1 MFQDFILLIILIFF
15 SAYFSST
22 EMAYIVANKLKVE
35 VRARKKNI
43 AAQSAFHFV
52 KDPQQ
57 FYSTILIGN
66 NIINIA
72 FASIST
78 VVLATEFGWSDYK
91 ILLFVSIIT
100 LIFGELIPKY
110 IARESADS
118 LLLLVSIPLRFFSI
132 VLFPF
137 IKLTTHLSKL
147 LTERK
152 KDSAENITHLFDK
165 EDMKI
170 LVDEVHSTSA
180 AKNEESSFIS
190 KVFDFSEQKVY
201 EAMRPR
207 TEITG
212 ISIKDSVANAINL
225 FIESGYSKVIV
236 YEDDLDNIKGFIL
249 AKDLFSN
256 PKELKDIIRETQF
269 YPETKKSLEILN
281 EFLTNND
288 SIAVVIDE
296 FGGTAGI
303 VTMEDIIEELFGDI
317 NDEYDIEEAICRKI
331 SKDTYIISGKVE
343 IDHLNDKY
351 QLDIP
356 IGDYETIAGFI
367 IDNIGHIPKPNET
380 VAINNYSILIVRA
393 DSVRIDLIKLIYKSD
408 DSLE

>member
-1 MFQDFILLIILIFF
+1 MIEDFILLIILIFF
-15 SAYFSST
+15 SAYFSSS
-22 EMAYIVANKLKVE
+22 EMAFIVANKLKIE

-43 AAQSAFHFV
+43 AAQSAFYFV
-52 KDPQQ
+52 KDPQKL
-57 FYSTILIGN
+57 YSTILFGN
-66 NIINIA
+66 TIVNIS

-78 VVLATEFGWSDYK
+78 IIFANEFGWGDYK
-91 ILLFVSIIT
+91 ILLFVSVST

-110 IARESADS
+110 VARERADS
-118 LLLLVSIPLRFFSI
+118 LLLLVSIPLRLLSI
-132 VLFPF
+132 ILFPI
-137 IKLTTHLSKL
+137 IKLTTHLTNL

-152 KDSAENITHLFDK
+152 KDSAENLAHLFDK

-170 LVDEVHSTSA
+170 LVDEVHSSGV
-180 AKNEESSFIS
+180 AKDQESSFIS

-212 ISIKDSVANAINL
+212 ISINDSVSNAVNL

-256 PKELKDIIRETQF
+256 PKQIKNIIRNTQF

-317 NDEYDIEEAICRKI
+317 KDEYDVDEVICRKI
-331 SKDTYIISGKVE
+331 SNDSFIISGKVE

-351 QLDIP
+351 KLGIQT
-356 IGDYETIAGFI
+356 GDYETIAGFI
-367 IDNIGHIPKPNET
+367 IDSIGHIPKPNET
-380 VAINNYSILIVRA
+380 VTIGNFSVLIIRA
-393 DSVRIDLIKLIYKSD
+393 DNVRIDLIKLIHKAD
-408 DSLE
+408 DIVQ

>member
-1 MFQDFILLIILIFF
+1 MIQDSIILLILILFSAFF
-15 SAYFSST
+15 SGT
-22 EMAYIVANKLKVE
+22 EMAFIVSNKLKIE
-35 VRARKKNI
+35 VRARKRNI
-43 AAQSAFHFV
+43 AAQSAYHFV
-52 KDPQQ
+52 KEPQS

-66 NIINIA
+66 NIVNIA
-72 FASIST
+72 LASFST
-78 VVLATEFGWSDYK
+78 VILASEFGWSDYR

-110 IARESADS
+110 IAREGADS
-118 LLLLVSIPLRFFSI
+118 LVLLVAIPLRIISI
-132 VLFPF
+132 ILYPF
-137 IKLTTHLSKL
+137 IKLTTHLSKM
-147 LTERK
+147 LTDRK
-152 KDSAENITHLFDK
+152 KDSAENLAHLFDK

-170 LVDEVHSTSA
+170 LVDEVQKNSA
-180 AKNEESSFIS
+180 GQYEESSFIS

-207 TEITG
+207 TEIIG
-212 ISIKDSVANAINL
+212 ISGSDSVSNAVDL

-256 PKELKDIIRETQF
+256 PKQIKDIIRETQF

-288 SIAVVIDE
+288 SIAVVVDE

-317 NDEYDIEEAICRKI
+317 KDEFDVEEVICRKI
-331 SKDTYIISGKVE
+331 SKDSYIISGKVE
-343 IDHLNDKY
+343 IDQLNEKY
-351 QLDIP
+351 NLNFP

-367 IDNIGHIPKPNET
+367 IDNIGNIPKPNET
-380 VAINNYSILIVRA
+380 VTIDNYVFLIIRA
-393 DSVRIDLIKLIYKSD
+393 DNVRIDLVKLTLRYDEST
-408 DSLE
+408 E

>member
-1 MFQDFILLIILIFF
+1 MIQDLILLLVLLLFSAFF
-15 SAYFSST
+15 SGT
-22 EMAYIVANKLKVE
+22 EMAFIVSNKLKIE
-35 VRARKKNI
+35 VRARKRNI

-52 KDPQQ
+52 KEPQS
-57 FYSTILIGN
+57 FFSTILIGN
-66 NIINIA
+66 NIVNIA
-72 FASIST
+72 LASIST
-78 VVLATEFGWSDYK
+78 LVLANEFGWSDYK
-91 ILLFVSIIT
+91 ILLFVTIIT
-100 LIFGELIPKY
+100 LIFAELIPKY
-110 IARESADS
+110 IARETADS
-118 LLLLVSIPLRFFSI
+118 LILIVSIPLRIFSFI
-132 VLFPF
+132 LYPF

-147 LTERK
+147 LTARK
-152 KDSAENITHLFDK
+152 KDSAENLAHLFDK

-170 LVDEVHSTSA
+170 LVDEVHKA
-180 AKNEESSFIS
+180 GNVHNEEDSFIS

-212 ISIKDSVANAINL
+212 ISISDSVSNAVDL
-225 FIESGYSKVIV
+225 FIESGFSKVIV

-249 AKDLFSN
+249 AKDLFSS
-256 PKELKDIIRETQF
+256 PKEIKDIIRETQF

-317 NDEYDIEEAICRKI
+317 KDEYDVEEVICRKI
-331 SKDTYIISGKVE
+331 TKDSFIISGKVE

-351 QLDIP
+351 TLNIP
-356 IGDYETIAGFI
+356 TGDYETIAGFI
-367 IDNIGHIPKPNET
+367 IDRIGHIPKPNET
-380 VAINNYSILIVRA
+380 FLLGNIIF
-393 DSVRIDLIKLIYKSD
+393 
-408 DSLE
+408 

>member
-1 MFQDFILLIILIFF
+1 MFQDFIILIVLLFF
-15 SAYFSST
+15 SAYFSGT
-22 EMAYIVANKLKVE
+22 EMAFIVSNKLKIE

-43 AAQSAFHFV
+43 AAQSAFHFI
-52 KDPQQ
+52 KQPQS

-66 NIINIA
+66 NIVNIA
-72 FASIST
+72 FASLT
-78 VVLATEFGWSDYK
+78 TLVLTSEFGWTNYK
-91 ILLFVSIIT
+91 ILFFVSIIT

-118 LLLLVSIPLRFFSI
+118 FILITSIPLRILSI
-132 VLFPF
+132 ILYPF
-137 IKLTTHLSKL
+137 IKLTTHLSKM

-152 KDSAENITHLFDK
+152 KGSAENIAHLFDK

-170 LVDEVHSTSA
+170 LVDEVHSSGDV
-180 AKNEESSFIS
+180 KNEESSFIS

-207 TEITG
+207 TDITG
-212 ISIKDSVANAINL
+212 ISINDSVSNAVDI
-225 FIESGYSKVIV
+225 FIESGYSKLIV

-256 PKELKDIIRETQF
+256 PKQIRDIIRETQF

-288 SIAVVIDE
+288 SIAVVVDE

-317 NDEYDIEEAICRKI
+317 NDEYDVEEVVCRKI
-331 SKDTYIISGKVE
+331 SKDSFIISGKVE
-343 IDHLNDKY
+343 IDHINEKYKLN
-351 QLDIP
+351 IP
-356 IGDYETIAGFI
+356 AGDYETIAGFI

-380 VAINNYSILIVRA
+380 LKIDNYLILIIRA
-393 DSVRIDLIKLIYKSD
+393 DQVRIDMVKLTLISD
-408 DSLE
+408 EPSE

>member
-1 MFQDFILLIILIFF
+1 MIQDLIVLLVLLLFSAFF
-15 SAYFSST
+15 SGT
-22 EMAYIVANKLKVE
+22 EMAFIVSNKLKIE
-35 VRARKKNI
+35 VRARKRNI

-52 KDPQQ
+52 KEPQS
-57 FYSTILIGN
+57 FFSTILIGN
-66 NIINIA
+66 NIVNIA
-72 FASIST
+72 LASIST
-78 VVLATEFGWSDYK
+78 LVLANEFGWSDYK
-91 ILLFVSIIT
+91 ILLFVTIIT
-100 LIFGELIPKY
+100 LIFAELIPKY
-110 IARESADS
+110 IARETADS
-118 LLLLVSIPLRFFSI
+118 LILIVSIPLRIFSFI
-132 VLFPF
+132 LYPF

-147 LTERK
+147 LTARK
-152 KDSAENITHLFDK
+152 KDSAENLAHLFDK

-170 LVDEVHSTSA
+170 LVDEVHKA
-180 AKNEESSFIS
+180 GNVHNEEDSFIS

-212 ISIKDSVANAINL
+212 ISISDSVSNAVDL
-225 FIESGYSKVIV
+225 FIESGFSKVII

-249 AKDLFSN
+249 AKDLFSS
-256 PKELKDIIRETQF
+256 PKEIKDIIRETQF

-317 NDEYDIEEAICRKI
+317 KDEYDVEEVICRKI
-331 SKDTYIISGKVE
+331 TKDSFIISGKVE

-351 QLDIP
+351 TLNIP
-356 IGDYETIAGFI
+356 TGDYETIAGFI
-367 IDNIGHIPKPNET
+367 IDRIGHIPKPNET
-380 VAINNYSILIVRA
+380 ISIGKYYFLIIRA
-393 DSVRIDLIKLIYKSD
+393 DNVRIDLVKLTLRSD
-408 DSLE
+408 EPTD

>member
-1 MFQDFILLIILIFF
+1 MFQDFIILIVLLFF
-15 SAYFSST
+15 SAYFSGT
-22 EMAYIVANKLKVE
+22 EMAFIVSNKLKIE

-43 AAQSAFHFV
+43 AAQSAFHFI
-52 KDPQQ
+52 KQPQS
-57 FYSTILIGN
+57 FYSTLLIGN
-66 NIINIA
+66 NIVNIA
-72 FASIST
+72 FASLT
-78 VVLATEFGWSDYK
+78 TLVLTSEFGWTNYK
-91 ILLFVSIIT
+91 ILFFVSIIT

-118 LLLLVSIPLRFFSI
+118 FILITSIPLRILSI
-132 VLFPF
+132 ILYPF
-137 IKLTTHLSKL
+137 IKLTTHLSKM

-152 KDSAENITHLFDK
+152 KGSAENIAHLFDK

-170 LVDEVHSTSA
+170 LVDEVHSSGDV
-180 AKNEESSFIS
+180 KNEESSFIS

-207 TEITG
+207 TDITG
-212 ISIKDSVANAINL
+212 ISINDSVSNAVDI
-225 FIESGYSKVIV
+225 FIESGYSKLIV

-256 PKELKDIIRETQF
+256 PKQIRDIIRETQF

-288 SIAVVIDE
+288 SIAVVVDE

-317 NDEYDIEEAICRKI
+317 NDEYDVEEVVCRKI
-331 SKDTYIISGKVE
+331 SKDSFIISGKVE
-343 IDHLNDKY
+343 IDHINEKYKLN
-351 QLDIP
+351 IP
-356 IGDYETIAGFI
+356 VGGYETIAGFI
-367 IDNIGHIPKPNET
+367 IDKIGHIPKPNET
-380 VAINNYSILIVRA
+380 LKIDNYLFLIIRA
-393 DSVRIDLIKLIYKSD
+393 DQVRIDMVKLTLISD
-408 DSLE
+408 EPSE

>member
-1 MFQDFILLIILIFF
+1 MIQDSIILLILILFSAFF
-15 SAYFSST
+15 SGT
-22 EMAYIVANKLKVE
+22 EMAFIVSNKLKIE

-43 AAQSAFHFV
+43 AAQSAYHFV
-52 KDPQQ
+52 KEPQS

-66 NIINIA
+66 NIVNIA

-78 VVLATEFGWSDYK
+78 VILASEFGWSDYR

-100 LIFGELIPKY
+100 LLFGELIPKY
-110 IARESADS
+110 IAREGADS
-118 LLLLVSIPLRFFSI
+118 LVLLVAIPLRIISI
-132 VLFPF
+132 ILYPF
-137 IKLTTHLSKL
+137 IKLTTHLSKM
-147 LTERK
+147 LTDRK
-152 KDSAENITHLFDK
+152 KGSADNLAHLFDK

-170 LVDEVHSTSA
+170 LVDEVQKNGSTQY
-180 AKNEESSFIS
+180 EESSFIS

-207 TEITG
+207 TEIIG
-212 ISIKDSVANAINL
+212 ISGSDSVSNAVDL

-256 PKELKDIIRETQF
+256 PKQIKDIIRETQF

-288 SIAVVIDE
+288 SIAVVVDE

-317 NDEYDIEEAICRKI
+317 KDEFDVEEVICRKI
-331 SKDTYIISGKVE
+331 SKDSYIISGKVE

-351 QLDIP
+351 NLNFP

-367 IDNIGHIPKPNET
+367 IDNIRNIPKPNET
-380 VAINNYSILIVRA
+380 VTIDNYVFLIIRA
-393 DSVRIDLIKLIYKSD
+393 DNVRIDLVKLTIRYDESI
-408 DSLE
+408 E

>member
-1 MFQDFILLIILIFF
+1 MIQDSIILLILIIFSAFF
-15 SAYFSST
+15 SGT
-22 EMAYIVANKLKVE
+22 EMAFIVSNKLKIE

-43 AAQSAFHFV
+43 AAQSAYHFA
-52 KDPQQ
+52 KDPQS

-66 NIINIA
+66 NIVNIA

-78 VVLATEFGWSDYK
+78 VILANEFGWSDYR

-100 LIFGELIPKY
+100 LIIGELIPKY
-110 IARESADS
+110 IAREGADS
-118 LLLLVSIPLRFFSI
+118 LVLMFAIPLRIISI
-132 VLFPF
+132 ILYPF
-137 IKLTTHLSKL
+137 IKLTSHLSKM
-147 LTERK
+147 LTDRK
-152 KDSAENITHLFDK
+152 KDTAENLAHLFDK

-170 LVDEVHSTSA
+170 LVDEVQKSSDVQY
-180 AKNEESSFIS
+180 EESSFIS

-207 TEITG
+207 TEIMG
-212 ISIKDSVANAINL
+212 ISESDSVSNAVDL

-236 YEDDLDNIKGFIL
+236 YENDLDNIKGFIL

-256 PKELKDIIRETQF
+256 PKEIKEIIRTTQF

-288 SIAVVIDE
+288 SIAVVVDE

-317 NDEYDIEEAICRKI
+317 KDEFDVEEVICRKI
-331 SKDTYIISGKVE
+331 SKDSYIISGKVE
-343 IDHLNDKY
+343 IDQLNEKY
-351 QLDIP
+351 NLNFP

-367 IDNIGHIPKPNET
+367 IDYIGNIPKPNET
-380 VAINNYSILIVRA
+380 VTIDNYVFLIIRA
-393 DSVRIDLIKLIYKSD
+393 DNVRIDLVKLTLRND
-408 DSLE
+408 EFTE

>member
-78 VVLATEFGWSDYK
+78 VVLATKFGWSDYK

-152 KDSAENITHLFDK
+152 KDSAENIAHLFDK

>member
-1 MFQDFILLIILIFF
+1 MIQDFIVLMVLIFF

-22 EMAYIVANKLKVE
+22 EMAFIVANKLKIE

-43 AAQSAFHFV
+43 AAQSAFYFV
-52 KDPQQ
+52 KDPQK

-66 NIINIA
+66 NIVNIA

-78 VVLATEFGWSDYK
+78 IIFATEFGWSDYK

-118 LLLLVSIPLRFFSI
+118 LLLLVSIPLRLVSI
-132 VLFPF
+132 LLSPV
-137 IKLTTHLSKL
+137 IKITTQLSKM
-147 LTERK
+147 LTAQK
-152 KDSAENITHLFDK
+152 KDSAEKLAHLFDK

-170 LVDEVHSTSA
+170 LVDEVQTSSLV
-180 AKNEESSFIS
+180 KDQERSFIS

-212 ISIKDSVANAINL
+212 ISINDTVSNAVDL

-249 AKDLFSN
+249 AKDLFGN
-256 PKELKDIIRETQF
+256 PKEVKDLIRNTQF

-317 NDEYDIEEAICRKI
+317 KDEYDVDEVICRKI
-331 SKDTYIISGKVE
+331 SLNSYIISGKVE
-343 IDHLNDKY
+343 IDHLNEKY
-351 QLDIP
+351 NLEIP
-356 IGDYETIAGFI
+356 NGDYETIAGFV
-367 IDNIGHIPKPNET
+367 IDNIGHIPKANET
-380 VAINNYSILIVRA
+380 ITIDNFSILVIRA
-393 DSVRIDLIKLIYKSD
+393 DNVRIDLIKLINNAD
-408 DSLE
+408 DSTG

>member
-1 MFQDFILLIILIFF
+1 MIQDFILLIILIFF

-22 EMAYIVANKLKVE
+22 EMAYIVANKLKIE

-72 FASIST
+72 FASIAT
-78 VVLATEFGWSDYK
+78 VVLATKFGWSDYK
-91 ILLFVSIIT
+91 ILLFVSVIT

-118 LLLLVSIPLRFFSI
+118 LLLVVSIPLRLLSI
-132 VLFPF
+132 ILFPF

-152 KDSAENITHLFDK
+152 KDSAKNIAHLFDK

-170 LVDEVHSTSA
+170 LVDEVHSTST
-180 AKNEESSFIS
+180 AKDEESSFIS

-212 ISIKDSVANAINL
+212 ISIKDSVVNAVDL

-256 PKELKDIIRETQF
+256 PKELKEIIRDTQF

-317 NDEYDIEEAICRKI
+317 NDEYDIEEVICRRI

-351 QLDIP
+351 QLEIP
-356 IGDYETIAGFI
+356 SGDYETIAGFI

-380 VAINNYSILIVRA
+380 VTINNYSILIVRA
-393 DSVRIDLIKLIYKSD
+393 DNVRIDLIKLAITAD
-408 DSLE
+408 GEIE

>member
-1 MFQDFILLIILIFF
+1 MIQDFILLIILIFF

-22 EMAYIVANKLKVE
+22 EMAYIVANKLKIE

-91 ILLFVSIIT
+91 ILLFVTVIT

-118 LLLLVSIPLRFFSI
+118 LLLLVSIPLRLLSI

-152 KDSAENITHLFDK
+152 KDSAENIAHLFDK

-212 ISIKDSVANAINL
+212 ISIKDSVSNAVEL
-225 FIESGYSKVIV
+225 FIESGYSKVII

-249 AKDLFSN
+249 SKDLFSN
-256 PKELKDIIRETQF
+256 PKEIKDIIRETQF

-317 NDEYDIEEAICRKI
+317 KDEYDVEEVISRKI
-331 SKDTYIISGKVE
+331 SNDSFIISGKVE

-380 VAINNYSILIVRA
+380 VTINNYSILIIRA
-393 DSVRIDLIKLIYKSD
+393 DNVRIDLIKLTISAD
-408 DSLE
+408 DKIE

>member
-1 MFQDFILLIILIFF
+1 MIQDFILLIILIFF

-78 VVLATEFGWSDYK
+78 VVLATKFGWSDYK
-91 ILLFVSIIT
+91 ILLFVTVIT

-118 LLLLVSIPLRFFSI
+118 LLLVVSIPLRLLSI

-152 KDSAENITHLFDK
+152 KDSAENIAHLFDK

-180 AKNEESSFIS
+180 AKDEESSFIS

-201 EAMRPR
+201 QAMRPR

-212 ISIKDSVANAINL
+212 ISITDSVVNAVDL

-317 NDEYDIEEAICRKI
+317 NDEFDVEEVICRKI
-331 SKDTYIISGKVE
+331 SKDTFIISGKVE

-367 IDNIGHIPKPNET
+367 IDNIGHIPKPNEIVT
-380 VAINNYSILIVRA
+380 INNYSILIVRA
-393 DSVRIDLIKLIYKSD
+393 DNVRIDMVKLTISAD
-408 DSLE
+408 DEIE

>member
-1 MFQDFILLIILIFF
+1 MIQDSIILLILILFSAFF
-15 SAYFSST
+15 SGT
-22 EMAYIVANKLKVE
+22 EMAFIVSNKLKIE

-43 AAQSAFHFV
+43 AAQSAYHFV
-52 KDPQQ
+52 KEPQS

-66 NIINIA
+66 NIVNIA

-78 VVLATEFGWSDYK
+78 VILASEFGWSDYR
-91 ILLFVSIIT
+91 ILLFVSVIT

-110 IARESADS
+110 IAREGADS
-118 LLLLVSIPLRFFSI
+118 LVLLVAIPLRIISI
-132 VLFPF
+132 ILYPF
-137 IKLTTHLSKL
+137 IKLTTHLSKM
-147 LTERK
+147 LTDRK
-152 KDSAENITHLFDK
+152 KDSAENLAHLFDK

-170 LVDEVHSTSA
+170 LVDEVQKNSTGQY
-180 AKNEESSFIS
+180 EESSFIS

-207 TEITG
+207 TEIIG
-212 ISIKDSVANAINL
+212 ISGSDSVSNAVDL

-256 PKELKDIIRETQF
+256 PKQIKDIIRETQF

-288 SIAVVIDE
+288 SIAVVVDE

-317 NDEYDIEEAICRKI
+317 KDEFDIEEVICRKI
-331 SKDTYIISGKVE
+331 SKDSYIISGKVE
-343 IDHLNDKY
+343 IDQLNEKY
-351 QLDIP
+351 NLNFP

-367 IDNIGHIPKPNET
+367 IDNIGNIPKPNET
-380 VAINNYSILIVRA
+380 VTIDNYVFLIIRA
-393 DSVRIDLIKLIYKSD
+393 DNVRIDLVKLTLRYDEST
-408 DSLE
+408 E

>member
-1 MFQDFILLIILIFF
+1 MIQDLILLLVLLLFSAFF
-15 SAYFSST
+15 SGT
-22 EMAYIVANKLKVE
+22 EMAFIVSNKLKIE
-35 VRARKKNI
+35 VRARKRNI

-52 KDPQQ
+52 KEPQS
-57 FYSTILIGN
+57 FFSTILIGN
-66 NIINIA
+66 NIVNIA
-72 FASIST
+72 LASIST
-78 VVLATEFGWSDYK
+78 LVLANEFGWSDYK
-91 ILLFVSIIT
+91 ILLFVTIIT
-100 LIFGELIPKY
+100 LIFAELIPKY
-110 IARESADS
+110 IARETADS
-118 LLLLVSIPLRFFSI
+118 LILIVSIPLRIFSFI
-132 VLFPF
+132 LYPF

-147 LTERK
+147 LTARK
-152 KDSAENITHLFDK
+152 KDSAENLAHLFDK

-170 LVDEVHSTSA
+170 LVDEVHKA
-180 AKNEESSFIS
+180 GNVHNEEDSFIS

-212 ISIKDSVANAINL
+212 ISISDSVSNAVDL
-225 FIESGYSKVIV
+225 FIESGFSKVII

-249 AKDLFSN
+249 AKDLFSS
-256 PKELKDIIRETQF
+256 PKEIKDIIRETQF

-317 NDEYDIEEAICRKI
+317 KDEYDVEEVICRKI
-331 SKDTYIISGKVE
+331 TKDSFIISGKVE

-351 QLDIP
+351 TLNIP
-356 IGDYETIAGFI
+356 TGDYETIAGFI
-367 IDNIGHIPKPNET
+367 IDRIGHIPKPNET
-380 VAINNYSILIVRA
+380 ISIGKYYFLIIRA
-393 DSVRIDLIKLIYKSD
+393 DNVRIDLVKLTLRSD
-408 DSLE
+408 EPTD

>member
-1 MFQDFILLIILIFF
+1 MIQDILLLIILLLF

-22 EMAYIVANKLKVE
+22 EMAFIVSNKLKIE

-52 KDPQQ
+52 KHPQS
-57 FYSTILIGN
+57 FFSTILIGN
-66 NIINIA
+66 NIVNIG

-78 VVLATEFGWSDYK
+78 VVLAREFGWGEYK
-91 ILLFVSIIT
+91 ILFFVTLIT
-100 LIFGELIPKY
+100 LLVAELIPKY
-110 IARESADS
+110 IAREGADS
-118 LLLLVSIPLRFFSI
+118 VILLVSLPLRILSI
-132 VLFPF
+132 LLYPF
-137 IKLTTHLSKL
+137 IKITTHLSEL

-152 KDSAENITHLFDK
+152 KDSAENLAHLFDK

-170 LVDEVHSTSA
+170 LVDEVQKSGSA
-180 AKNEESSFIS
+180 KQEESSFIS

-212 ISIKDSVANAINL
+212 ISINDSVSNAIDL

-256 PKELKDIIRETQF
+256 PKQIKDIIRETRF

-296 FGGTAGI
+296 FGGVAGL
-303 VTMEDIIEELFGDI
+303 VTIEDLVEEIIGEIRDEDEAKISKIIEEGPRSFVVRGSTELSR
-317 NDEYDIEEAICRKI
+317 IEDLTERKFE
-331 SKDTYIISGKVE
+331 G
-343 IDHLNDKY
+343 LNCS
-351 QLDIP
+351 
-356 IGDYETIAGFI
+356 
-367 IDNIGHIPKPNET
+367 T
-380 VAINNYSILIVRA
+380 VAGLVMAYLGRVPAPGEAFELEGMRIQVLDA
-393 DSVRIDLIKLIYKSD
+393 DRKRVHWIRIQLP
-408 DSLE
+408 EAAVE

>member
-118 LLLLVSIPLRFFSI
+118 LLLLLSIPLRFFSI

-152 KDSAENITHLFDK
+152 KDSAENIAHLFDK

>member
-1 MFQDFILLIILIFF
+1 MIQDFIVLIALLFF
-15 SAYFSST
+15 SAYFSGT
-22 EMAYIVANKLKVE
+22 EMAFIVSNKLKIE

-52 KDPQQ
+52 KDSQS
-57 FYSTILIGN
+57 FFSTILIGN
-66 NIINIA
+66 NIVNIA
-72 FASIST
+72 FASLST
-78 VVLATEFGWSDYK
+78 LALTTSLGWSDYK
-91 ILLFVSIIT
+91 ILLFISVIT

-110 IARESADS
+110 IAREGADS
-118 LLLLVSIPLRFFSI
+118 IILFASIPLRLLSI
-132 VLFPF
+132 ILYPF

-152 KDSAENITHLFDK
+152 KDSAENRAHLFDK

-170 LVDEVHSTSA
+170 LVDEVHKSGSE
-180 AKNEESSFIS
+180 KNEESSFIS

-212 ISIKDSVANAINL
+212 ISINDTVSNAVDI
-225 FIESGYSKVIV
+225 FIESGYSKLIV
-236 YEDDLDNIKGFIL
+236 YENNLDNIKGFIL

-256 PKELKDIIRETQF
+256 PKQIKDIIRETNF

-281 EFLTNND
+281 EFLSNKD

-317 NDEYDIEEAICRKI
+317 NDEYDVEEIICRRI
-331 SKDTYIISGKVE
+331 SKDSYIISGKVE

-351 QLDIP
+351 NLGIP
-356 IGDYETIAGFI
+356 VGSYETIAGFI
-367 IDNIGHIPKPNET
+367 IDNIGQIPKPSELLK
-380 VAINNYSILIVRA
+380 IGNYNFLIIRA
-393 DSVRIDLIKLIYKSD
+393 DHVRIDLVKLTLRND
-408 DSLE
+408 EQVE

>member
-1 MFQDFILLIILIFF
+1 MFQDFIILILLLFF
-15 SAYFSST
+15 SAYFSGT
-22 EMAYIVANKLKVE
+22 EMAFIVSNKLKIE

-52 KDPQQ
+52 RQPQS
-57 FYSTILIGN
+57 FFSAILIGN
-66 NIINIA
+66 NIVNIA
-72 FASIST
+72 FASLST
-78 VVLATEFGWSDYK
+78 LVLANEFGWSDYK
-91 ILLFVSIIT
+91 ILFFVTIIT
-100 LIFGELIPKY
+100 LIIGELIPKY
-110 IARESADS
+110 IARETADS
-118 LLLLVSIPLRFFSI
+118 LILIVAIPLRILSI
-132 VLFPF
+132 ILYPL

-152 KDSAENITHLFDK
+152 KGSAENLAHLFDK
-165 EDMKI
+165 DDMKI
-170 LVDEVHSTSA
+170 LVDEAHSVGKV
-180 AKNEESSFIS
+180 KNEESSFIS

-207 TEITG
+207 TDITG
-212 ISIKDSVANAINL
+212 ISINDSVSNAVDI
-225 FIESGYSKVIV
+225 FIESGYSKLIV

-256 PKELKDIIRETQF
+256 PKQIKDIIRETQF

-288 SIAVVIDE
+288 SIAVVVDE

-317 NDEYDIEEAICRKI
+317 NDEYDVEEVICRRT
-331 SKDTYIISGKVE
+331 SKDSYIISGKVE
-343 IDHLNDKY
+343 IDHINEKYNLN
-351 QLDIP
+351 LP
-356 IGDYETIAGFI
+356 VGDYETIAGFI

-380 VAINNYSILIVRA
+380 VTIGNYKFLIIRA
-393 DSVRIDLIKLIYKSD
+393 DQVRIDMVKLTLITYEPS
-408 DSLE
+408 E

>member
-1 MFQDFILLIILIFF
+1 MVQDFIVLIILIFF

-22 EMAYIVANKLKVE
+22 EMAYIAANKLKIE

-43 AAQSAFHFV
+43 AAQSAFFFV
-52 KDPQQ
+52 KDPQK
-57 FYSTILIGN
+57 FFSTILLGN
-66 NIINIA
+66 NIINIS

-78 VVLATEFGWSDYK
+78 VVLASEFGWSDYK
-91 ILLFVSIIT
+91 ILVFVTIIT

-118 LLLLVSIPLRFFSI
+118 LLLLVSIPLRLLSI
-132 VLFPF
+132 ILFPL

-152 KDSAENITHLFDK
+152 KDSAENIAHLFDK

-170 LVDEVHSTSA
+170 LVDEVHSAGSK
-180 AKNEESSFIS
+180 KNEDNSFIS

-212 ISIKDSVANAINL
+212 ISINDSVSNAVNL

-236 YEDDLDNIKGFIL
+236 YEEDLDNIKGFIL

-256 PKELKDIIRETQF
+256 PKHIKDIIRDTQF

-317 NDEYDIEEAICRKI
+317 KDEYDVEEVICRKI
-331 SKDTYIISGKVE
+331 SKNSYIISGKVE

-351 QLDIP
+351 DLKIP
-356 IGDYETIAGFI
+356 VGDYETIAGFI
-367 IDNIGHIPKPNET
+367 IDNIGNIPKPNET
-380 VAINNYSILIVRA
+380 VSIGNYVILVIRA
-393 DSVRIDLIKLIYKSD
+393 DNVKIDLVKLVLRSEDEY
-408 DSLE
+408 E

>member
-1 MFQDFILLIILIFF
+1 MIQDSIILLILIFF
-15 SAYFSST
+15 SAFFSGT
-22 EMAYIVANKLKVE
+22 EMAFIVSNKLKIE

-43 AAQSAFHFV
+43 AAQSAYHFV
-52 KDPQQ
+52 KEPQS

-66 NIINIA
+66 NIVNIA

-78 VVLATEFGWSDYK
+78 VILANEFGWSDYR

-100 LIFGELIPKY
+100 LIFCELIPKY
-110 IARESADS
+110 IAREGADYLI
-118 LLLLVSIPLRFFSI
+118 LLIAIPLRIISI
-132 VLFPF
+132 MLYPF
-137 IKLTTHLSKL
+137 IKLTTHLSKM
-147 LTERK
+147 LTDRK
-152 KDSAENITHLFDK
+152 KDSAENIAHLFDK

-170 LVDEVHSTSA
+170 LVDEVQKNGSTQY
-180 AKNEESSFIS
+180 EESSFIS

-207 TEITG
+207 TEIIG
-212 ISIKDSVANAINL
+212 ISGSDSVSNAVDL

-256 PKELKDIIRETQF
+256 PKQIKDIIRETQF

-288 SIAVVIDE
+288 SIAVVVDE

-317 NDEYDIEEAICRKI
+317 KDEFDVEEVICRKI
-331 SKDTYIISGKVE
+331 SKDSYIISGKVE

-351 QLDIP
+351 NLNFP

-367 IDNIGHIPKPNET
+367 IDNTGNIPKPNET
-380 VAINNYSILIVRA
+380 VTIDNYVFLIIRA
-393 DSVRIDLIKLIYKSD
+393 DNVRIDLVKLTLRYDEST
-408 DSLE
+408 E

>member
-1 MFQDFILLIILIFF
+1 MIQDLIILIVLLLFI
-15 SAYFSST
+15 AYFSGM
-22 EMAYIVANKLKVE
+22 EMAFIVSNKLKIE

-43 AAQSAFHFV
+43 AAQSAYYFV
-52 KDPQQ
+52 KDQQ
-57 FYSTILIGN
+57 NFFSTILIGN
-66 NIINIA
+66 NIVNIA
-72 FASIST
+72 FAS
-78 VVLATEFGWSDYK
+78 LATVIFTSEFGWSDYK
-91 ILLFVSIIT
+91 IFLFVTVIT

-110 IARESADS
+110 IARESADY
-118 LLLLVSIPLRFFSI
+118 LVLIFSIPLRILSI
-132 VLFPF
+132 LLYPF
-137 IKLTTHLSKL
+137 IKLTTRLSKL

-152 KDSAENITHLFDK
+152 KDSAENLAHLFDK

-170 LVDEVHSTSA
+170 LVDEVHSTGNSQ
-180 AKNEESSFIS
+180 KEESSFIS

-212 ISIKDSVANAINL
+212 ISINDSVSNAVDL

-236 YEDDLDNIKGFIL
+236 YEDDLDNIRGFIL
-249 AKDLFSN
+249 AKDLFGN
-256 PKELKDIIRETQF
+256 PKQIKEIIRETQF

-317 NDEYDIEEAICRKI
+317 KDEYDVEEVICRKI
-331 SKDTYIISGKVE
+331 SKDSYIISGKVE
-343 IDHLNDKY
+343 IDNINEKYNLN
-351 QLDIP
+351 IP
-356 IGDYETIAGFI
+356 VGNYETIAGFI
-367 IDNIGHIPKPNET
+367 IDNLGHIPKPNEN
-380 VAINNYSILIVRA
+380 VSIGNYNFLIIRA
-393 DSVRIDLIKLIYKSD
+393 DQVRIDLVKLTLKSY
-408 DSLE
+408 DSPE

>member
-1 MFQDFILLIILIFF
+1 MLQDFILLIILIFF

-52 KDPQQ
+52 KDPQE

-78 VVLATEFGWSDYK
+78 VVLANEFGWSDYK
-91 ILLFVSIIT
+91 ILLFVTIIT
-100 LIFGELIPKY
+100 LLFGELIPKY

-118 LLLLVSIPLRFFSI
+118 LLLLVSIPLRLLSI
-132 VLFPF
+132 ILYPF

-152 KDSAENITHLFDK
+152 KDSAENIAHLFDK
-165 EDMKI
+165 DDMKI
-170 LVDEVHSTSA
+170 LVDEVHSTSV

-212 ISIKDSVANAINL
+212 ISIKDSVSNAVNL

-256 PKELKDIIRETQF
+256 PKEIKDIIRETQF

-317 NDEYDIEEAICRKI
+317 KDEYDVEEVICRKI
-331 SKDTYIISGKVE
+331 SNDSYIISGKVE

-351 QLDIP
+351 QLEIP

-380 VAINNYSILIVRA
+380 VNIANYSILIIRA
-393 DSVRIDLIKLIYKSD
+393 DNVRIDLIKLTITTD
-408 DSLE
+408 DSIE